1 MKKQNE
7 IKKTL
12 SQAKVIAHIKEL
24 LKTEHGKS
32 RAKLAHYLCKEYNFF
47 DPAGKMQAAGCIKAL
62 STIEKQAGLETFYN
76 FKPKSKKTEK
86 VNLRLDKSV
95 PEPQNV
101 PDTAGKIKSLKLIP
115 VETAEQRCIW
125 NELMIN
131 EHPRKAGHLVGRQI
145 KYLISSDHGCLGGLA
160 FSSAALHVEDRD
172 KWVGWDWPKRQT
184 LLHYI
189 VNLSRFLIRPCVKCK
204 NLASHILGMA
214 VRQFP
219 EDFYKKYNYRPLLL
233 ESFVDTTSHS
243 GTCYKAANWEL
254 VGKTKGRGRQD
265 SLCEFKET
273 IKDIYIYKLDDFF
286 REKFGTKAPQY
297 LQPLPIES
305 FNVEDWAKEEFSGVD
320 IGDKRLDERL
330 IQAAEEIYKNPS
342 ASYSACVGGDWK
354 KVKGFY
360 RLIDKPD
367 DSAVSVEN
375 ILKPHRTRT
384 IQRIKAQ
391 KTVLCIQDGTK
402 INYDDLNN
410 CTGLGEIGKNQTKA
424 VTKGFHM
431 HSTMAVTTDGLP
443 LGILSSEITSPKIQ
457 KIKRTKNEERNSS
470 IETKKIFS
478 WIKGIRDCMSI
489 KKLTPE
495 TALVNVMD
503 REGDFYELFDTH
515 RNECIKIDLLVRAA
529 FDRKIN
535 GDNKL
540 FDKLRNTPASTS
552 IEIEIPRQSQRLR
565 RGTQKAKP
573 KKERRTAKAL
583 VSFEKIRL
591 KPPSYSKSKT
601 YVELWAI
608 HLREENPPEN
618 IDPVEW
624 FLLTTI
630 NIESSETALE
640 CIKWYCLRWR
650 IEDWHRVLKS
660 GCKIEELSMKKA
672 ARLKRAIAINIVVAW
687 RIMLMTLLGR
697 QAPELPPEILFS
709 DIEIK
714 VLQGYAQKKT

>member
-1 MKKQNE
+1 M
-7 IKKTL
+7 
-12 SQAKVIAHIKEL
+12 
-24 LKTEHGKS
+24 
-32 RAKLAHYLCKEYNFF
+32 
-47 DPAGKMQAAGCIKAL
+47 
-62 STIEKQAGLETFYN
+62 
-76 FKPKSKKTEK
+76 
-86 VNLRLDKSV
+86 
-95 PEPQNV
+95 PEPENV
-101 PDTAGKIKSLKLIP
+101 PDTAGKIKNIKLIP
-115 VETAEQRCIW
+115 VETIEQRCIW

-189 VNLSRFLIRPCVKCK
+189 LNLSRFLIRPCVKCK

-286 REKFGTKAPQY
+286 REKFGTKAPQD

-305 FNVEDWAKEEFSGVD
+305 FSAEDWAKEEFSGVD

-330 IQAAEEIYKNPS
+330 IQTVEEIYKNPS

-402 INYDDLNN
+402 INYDNLNN

-431 HSTMAVTTDGLP
+431 YSTMAVTTDGLP

-535 GDNKL
+535 GNNKL

-583 VSFEKIRL
+583 VSFEKISL

-601 YVELWAI
+601 SIELWAT

-630 NIESSETALE
+630 NIESTETALE

-714 VLQGYAQKKT
+714 VLQGYAQKKLKKTCQPW